1 MKPMTKIE
9 RAQAML
15 IESAIQHGEDMVAAL
30 KRCRAD
36 AYAPSSYAKLS
47 TAAEACAKAEHKILK
62 LMIGWQK
69 SDDPVTTNEGT
80 VTVDPELMKPG
91 AAEPRGNVIDVIQ
104 VL

>member
-1 MKPMTKIE
+1 MTKLE

-15 IESAIQHGEDMVAAL
+15 IEAAIQHGEDMVAAL

-47 TAAEACAKAEHKILK
+47 MAAEACAKAEHKILK

-69 SDDPVTTNEGT
+69 SDDPVTNEGT

-91 AAEPRGNVIDVIQ
+91 NVIDVIR
-104 VL
+104 VLDPDGEPV